1 MYIMIYLL
9 NKNYLPWNDFHKKF
23 QDTNYEFKDFLLERL
38 DLKYTKEV
46 FKLIPRSLR
55 DMLKKILTLQFE
67 EEPQYDV
74 IIEKLQSKI

>member
-1 MYIMIYLL
+1 
-9 NKNYLPWNDFHKKF
+9 LPWNDFHKKF

>member
-9 NKNYLPWNDFHKKF
+9 NKSYLPWGDFHKKF
-23 QDTNYEFKDFLLERL
+23 EDTSYEFKDFLRERL

-67 EEPQYDV
+67 EEPQYDN
-74 IIEKLQSKI
+74 IIEQITAEI